1 MPEYRLKNKVIWVT
15 SRAVQQFSWAVYL
28 FE

>member
-1 MPEYRLKNKVIWVT
+1 MSEYQLENKVIWVT
-15 SRAVQQFSWAVYL
+15 SKAVQQFSWAVYL